1 MSSINESGQILTGAL
16 TSGPETISGAIS
28 FKSGNLAGV
37 ITQGLLGTSN
47 YNDLQNLPALNG
59 ITIQGSRVSEDYFLP
74 KIAFDSTENW
84 DSSSDISEKNMLY
97 VYTDY
102 QTDGEGHDIAGIKVG
117 DGLAYIVD
125 LPFVDTLMQK
135 HMANTDI
142 HITPE
147 EREFWNNKNRSYAY
161 GETLIL
167 TTL

>member
-1 MSSINESGQILTGAL
+1 MSSINESGQVLNGSLSTTPG
-16 TSGPETISGAIS
+16 SISGAIS

-37 ITQGLLGTSN
+37 IRNGLLGVGS
-47 YNDLQNLPALNG
+47 YNDLTNLPTLNG
-59 ITIQGSRVSEDYFLP
+59 VTIQGAKVSDDYFLP
-74 KIAFDSTENW
+74 KIGFDSTENW
-84 DSSSDISEKNMLY
+84 NTSGQISELNMLY

-102 QTDGEGHDIAGIKVG
+102 QKDEMDRNIAGIKVG

-125 LPFVDTLMQK
+125 LPFTDTLMQE
-135 HMANTDI
+135 HMTNTDI

-167 TTL
+167 TKL

>member
-1 MSSINESGQILTGAL
+1 MSSITESGQVLSGAL
-16 TSGPETISGAIS
+16 TTGPGTISGAIS

-37 ITQGLLGTSN
+37 ITNGLLGVGN
-47 YNDLQNLPALNG
+47 YNDLTNLPALNG
-59 ITIQGSRVSEDYFLP
+59 VTIEGARVSEDYFLP
-74 KIAFDSTENW
+74 KIAFDSTEHWNA
-84 DSSSDISEKNMLY
+84 SGNISELNMIY

-102 QTDGEGHDIAGIKVG
+102 QTDGQGHNIAGIKLG

-125 LPFVDTLMQK
+125 LPFVDTLMQQ

-147 EREFWNNKNRSYAY
+147 EREFWNNKNRSYSY